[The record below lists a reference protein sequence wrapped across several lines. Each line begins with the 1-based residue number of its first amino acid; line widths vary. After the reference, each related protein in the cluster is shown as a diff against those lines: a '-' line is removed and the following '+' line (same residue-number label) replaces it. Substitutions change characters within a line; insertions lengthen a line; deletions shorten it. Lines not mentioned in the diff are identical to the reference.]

1 MVTSYFIYFGL
12 IVIEFLVGNYLC
24 NQYEGME
31 SRTKSFRYV
40 SKKQLLVGFIIL
52 IMALIP
58 ACIAGFRY
66 DVGGDY
72 WNYERINSN
81 YIRTSV
87 SSMVP
92 DKLVTGEI
100 GFFLLAKVLAAI
112 GGNYQTLLF
121 VSGFIIYV
129 FMIKGMIRAEDKKNL
144 GIMCLIY
151 FCLLFG
157 PSFNIIKQM
166 IAGAII
172 LWGFPYIY
180 ERKLKAFIIVALV
193 ATTFH
198 ISAILFI
205 VLYFLYSESTDYKSL
220 IKELAVVIFAIILP
234 IVFELLFS
242 KLTAFSFFSE
252 YGSSYSEMF
261 TKSGTIK
268 SLILRFP
275 AIVPVVFSWKQVFK
289 GNPKSHLYLMM
300 LILEYS
306 TITLSF
312 SMHWSFRISYYFA
325 TAEMLMASQVLS
337 ANYGTKKTLW
347 KLYYILYYIL
357 YFYMVFY
364 VWGDDGLFPY
374 KSILGLN

>member
-1 MVTSYFIYFGL
+1 MVTSYFVYFGL
-12 IVIEFLVGNYLC
+12 IVIEFLLGNYLC
-24 NQYEGME
+24 YRYKGME
-31 SRTKSFRYV
+31 SRTKSFRYI
-40 SKKQLLVGFIIL
+40 SKKQLLVGSIIL

-58 ACIAGFRY
+58 AAIAGVRY

-72 WNYERINSN
+72 WNYKRINSN

-87 SSMVP
+87 SSMLP
-92 DKLVTGEI
+92 DKLMTGEI
-100 GFFLLAKVLAAI
+100 GFFLLAKVLSAI

-121 VSGFIIYV
+121 VSGFIIYI
-129 FMIKGMIRAEDKKNL
+129 FMIKGMIRAEDKKNI

-172 LWGFPYIY
+172 LWGFPFIF
-180 ERKLKAFIIVALV
+180 ERKLKAFIIVVLV

-198 ISAILFI
+198 ASAILFI
-205 VLYFLYSESTDYKSL
+205 VLYFLYSESNDYKGT
-220 IKELAVVIFAIILP
+220 IKELAIVVIAIVLP
-234 IVFELLFS
+234 MVFELLFS
-242 KLTAFSFFSE
+242 KLTALSIFSE
-252 YGSSYSEMF
+252 YSSSYSNLF

-268 SLILRFP
+268 SLILRLP
-275 AIVPVVFSWKQVFK
+275 VIVPVVFSWKQVFK
-289 GNPKSHLYLMM
+289 DNPKSRFYLMM

-312 SMHWSFRISYYFA
+312 SMHWAFRISYYFVE
-325 TAEMLMASQVLS
+325 AEMLMASQVLS
-337 ANYGTKKTLW
+337 SNYATKKTFW
-347 KLYYILYYIL
+347 KLYYILYYAL
-357 YFYMVFY
+357 YFYMVYY

-374 KSILGLN
+374 TSIFGIN